1 MRRPSPIPSLL
12 AMVAAMLATLPAH
25 AHTPGATVRTSCGA
39 LRLAAEADDAGARL
53 CRLIETGELPD
64 LRWPDF
70 TNYREQ
76 VRQFYGPAFS
86 PAWTSNSAP
95 TPQARALV
103 QALQRAEER
112 GLEPEDYDASRWTD
126 RLARFASANPVS
138 SEELAR
144 FDLALTI
151 SALRY
156 VSHVHHGRLNPA
168 DFQSGLKRLPF
179 DAAGFL
185 KREVVAAA
193 NVPAALASAEPA
205 SAEYRRA
212 LKALQDY
219 LLIARGGE
227 GDPIPRTKEDL
238 YPDNTYSGVMQ
249 LAAKLRRT
257 GDLSADAKIA
267 RPGMYEEPLVS
278 AMKHFEGRNGI
289 EPDGILGP
297 DTYSHLDVPLA
308 QRATQLKL
316 ALERW
321 RWLPED
327 AGPRFIT
334 VNLPEF
340 RLRAFEGGR
349 QTLTMKVVIGEA
361 SGVHTP
367 SFADRVDSIV
377 FRPYWRIPPHVAK
390 YEILPD
396 VRKDPHYL
404 WKNHMEVVNA
414 SGQIVAVDQP
424 VPAVLQQ
431 LDSGKLSLR
440 QQPGDGNAMGLV
452 KFVFP
457 SREGLYLHGT
467 SEANLFASS
476 RRDFSHGCIRLEHPL
491 ALASWVLRNS
501 PEWTPERVEAAMV
514 GNQSIPV
521 KLGSPVPVFV
531 TYNTA
536 VVEEN
541 GDVHFFDDIYGQDA
555 ALEKALA
562 AARP

>member
-1 MRRPSPIPSLL
+1 MRRPSPILSLL

-25 AHTPGATVRTSCGA
+25 AHAPGTVRPSCGA
-39 LRLAAEADDAGARL
+39 LRLAAEADDASARL
-53 CRLIETGELPD
+53 CRFIETGELPD

-86 PAWTSNSAP
+86 LAWTSNSAP
-95 TPQARALV
+95 TPQARALI
-103 QALQRAEER
+103 QALQRAEEQ
-112 GLEPEDYDASRWTD
+112 GLEPEDYDASRWRD

-144 FDLALTI
+144 FDLTLTV

-168 DFQSGLKRLPF
+168 DFQSGLKRAPF

-185 KREVVAAA
+185 KREVMGAAD
-193 NVPAALASAEPA
+193 VPAALAQAEPTWPG
-205 SAEYRRA
+205 YGRA

-219 LLIARGGE
+219 LVIARGGE
-227 GDPIPRTKEDL
+227 GELIPRTKENL
-238 YPDNTYSGVMQ
+238 YPDGAYAGVMQ
-249 LAAKLRRT
+249 IAAKLRRT
-257 GDLSADAKIA
+257 GDLGADVKIA
-267 RPGMYEEPLVS
+267 RPEIYEEPLVS
-278 AMKHFEGRNGI
+278 AVKHFEDRNGI
-289 EPDGILGP
+289 EVDGILGP
-297 DTYSHLDVPLA
+297 DTYSKLDTPLA

-321 RWLPED
+321 RWLPAD
-327 AGPRFIT
+327 AGQRFIT

-340 RLRAFEGGR
+340 SLRAFESGR

-377 FRPYWRIPPHVAK
+377 FRPYWRIPAHVAK

-396 VRKDPHYL
+396 IRKDPHYL

-414 SGQIVAVDQP
+414 SGQIVAMDQP

-431 LDSGKLSLR
+431 LDAGKLSLR

-467 SEANLFASS
+467 SETNLFASY
-476 RRDFSHGCIRLEHPL
+476 RRDFSHGCVRLEHPL
-491 ALASWVLRNS
+491 ALASWVLRRS
-501 PEWTPERVEAAMV
+501 PEWTPARVEAAMV

-521 KLGSPVPVFV
+521 KLENPIPVFV
-531 TYNTA
+531 VYNTA